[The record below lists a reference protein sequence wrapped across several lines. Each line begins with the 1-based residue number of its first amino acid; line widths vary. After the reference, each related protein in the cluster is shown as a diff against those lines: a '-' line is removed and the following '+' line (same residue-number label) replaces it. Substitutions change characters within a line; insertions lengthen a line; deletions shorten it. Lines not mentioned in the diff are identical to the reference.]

1 MSDSIFDDLT
11 TMVGTLLEEYG
22 LDEAELT
29 RETRFHDD
37 LGLESIDL
45 VALGTMLADFY
56 GPKVNLAEFLADLP
70 IDEVIGLRLGQLA
83 DFISTALGEKAG
95 STA

>member
-1 MSDSIFDDLT
+1 MSDAIFDDLAA
-11 TMVGTLLEEYG
+11 MVGKLLEEYG

-45 VALGTMLADFY
+45 VALGTMLADVY
-56 GPKVNLAEFLADLP
+56 GPKVNLAEFLAELP

-83 DFISTALGEKAG
+83 DFVSAALGEKAS